1 MSEPTRKEVLVF
13 NAALE
18 LSPGADRDAY
28 LAQAC
33 AGDNTLRQKVE
44 ASLQARAGA
53 EDFFKTGP
61 AGARGTAAAA
71 LAAAATNVISAPLT
85 ENPGDR
91 IGRYKLL
98 EQIGE
103 GGFGVVWMAEQEEP
117 VRRRVALKIIKL
129 GMDTKEVVARFEAE
143 RQALAMMEHPNIA
156 RVFDG
161 GATDTGRPFF
171 VMELVKGVPIT
182 EYCDANKL
190 SAHQRLPLFVQ
201 VCQAVQHAHQKGVI
215 HRDLKPSNILVTVQ
229 DDRPIP
235 KVIDFGV
242 AKATQGRLTEKTVF
256 TRFRQWLGTPAY
268 MSPEQAGLGN
278 LDVDT
283 RSDVYSL
290 GVLLYE
296 LLTGQTPFDA
306 QKMLASG
313 YDAVMRT
320 IREDDPPKPSTRL
333 STLAKEE
340 LSAVAAKR
348 SAEPAKLGGLV
359 RGDLDWIVM
368 KCLEKDRQRRYET
381 LGALAQDVARHL
393 NCQPVLASP
402 PSTVYLLGKFV
413 RRNRV
418 AVSFVSLLALTLIVG
433 LWSTLAMLK
442 RTRQEQARA
451 EVAATIATTVNDF
464 VQFTVLDSLGESEG
478 SKAPLASRGMLDRL
492 AGDIQW
498 KFADRPLVEAAV
510 RLALGR
516 TYVSLG
522 DYSAAE
528 RQVQRAAE
536 IRRKEL
542 GPPHP
547 ATLEA
552 LAALAFLRFKQGN
565 PAQAETLLHQVL
577 EAQRR
582 VLGEGDP
589 AAIQTLAMLRAV
601 QAPTGGA
608 TLTPDLLKAIKSLRN
623 DDPRTLRALHS
634 VVDTLRSEKLLLD
647 AQTLGRELLSRSERV
662 LGSNHTETVEALL
675 CLSSTAKAQE
685 QTAECEQLRREAL
698 RRGRQTRPGSPDTL
712 AAFKRLLELVTER
725 QDYAEAQRLLEEE
738 LEIEKRVLG
747 AGHETTRLTEQSL
760 AKVAQQKAACAAT
773 ESQWRPQLAAAE
785 ERIRR
790 DASDGVAWL
799 QRARTRAE
807 LSQWKLAA
815 DDFQE
820 AMMRTNF
827 ATADKLSDFA
837 EVCLE
842 IARCASRA
850 GRHEITELASRQALN
865 LFRRSEQEHPDHR
878 RYSNSIGYSLLELGN
893 ALVGTERREA
903 ARQALEEALQSFDQV
918 AAKHPDVPDARLHQ
932 GDGQL
937 RLANLLDQMNQ
948 PAEAER
954 HFGLAVTIFS
964 TLKNEFPSVVW
975 YWGQEAYGAW
985 RQGGMLIQLGR
996 LDAAEAKFR
1005 HAAALH
1011 EQVLVNFP
1019 EQMVEYTNHLRAVR
1033 RDLANLLAAEG
1044 KTAQAAQ
1051 IQKMSLKDRMPSF
1064 NGAGKDAT
1072 TQGPSRDKD

>member
-1 MSEPTRKEVLVF
+1 MKSE
-13 NAALE
+13 N
-18 LSPGADRDAY
+18 RDAKLIFGEALRLSVPAERAAY
-28 LAQAC
+28 LDQACGQDLVLRQEVESLLSAYAQAGDFLGQTRALRASDLLSEH
-33 AGDNTLRQKVE
+33 AGT
-44 ASLQARAGA
+44 
-53 EDFFKTGP
+53 
-61 AGARGTAAAA
+61 
-71 LAAAATNVISAPLT
+71 
-85 ENPGDR
+85 R

-129 GMDTKEVVARFEAE
+129 GMDTREVVARFEAE
-143 RQALAMMEHPNIA
+143 RQALAMMDHPNIA

-190 SAHQRLPLFVQ
+190 SALERLPLFVQ
-201 VCQAVQHAHQKGVI
+201 VCRAVQHAHQKGVI

-242 AKATQGRLTEKTVF
+242 AKATQARLTEKTVF

-313 YDAVMRT
+313 HDAVMRT
-320 IREDDPPKPSTRL
+320 IREDEPPKPSTRL
-333 STLAKEE
+333 STLTREE

-381 LGALAQDVARHL
+381 PGALAQDVARHVS
-393 NCQPVLASP
+393 CQPVLASP
-402 PSTVYLLGKFV
+402 PSAAYRLGKFV

-418 AVSFVSLLALTLIVG
+418 AVSFVSLLALALSVG

-442 RTRQEQARA
+442 RARQEQTRA

-464 VQFTVLDSLGESEG
+464 VQFTMLESLGEPAG

-510 RLALGR
+510 RLAVGR

-536 IRRKEL
+536 VRRKAL
-542 GPPHP
+542 GPSHP

-552 LAALAFLRFKQGN
+552 LAALGFLRFRQGN

-601 QAPTGGA
+601 QTPTGGA

-623 DDPRTLRALHS
+623 DDPRTLRTLHS

-647 AQTLGRELLSRSERV
+647 AQTVGRELLSRCERV
-662 LGSNHTETVEALL
+662 FGSNHTDTVEALL
-675 CLSSTAKAQE
+675 CLSYTAQALE
-685 QTAECEQLRREAL
+685 QTAESEQLRREAL
-698 RRGRQTRPGSPDTL
+698 RRGRQTRPTAPDTL
-712 AAFKRLLELVTER
+712 AAFQRLMELVTER
-725 QDYAEAQRLLEEE
+725 RDYGEAQRLLEEE
-738 LEIEKRVLG
+738 LEIETRVLG
-747 AGHETTRLTEQSL
+747 AGHETTLLTEQSL
-760 AKVAQQKAACAAT
+760 AKLAQQKAAYAAT

-785 ERIRR
+785 EAIRR
-790 DASDGVAWL
+790 DGSDGVAWM
-799 QRARTRAE
+799 QRARARAE
-807 LSQWKLAA
+807 LRQWKLAA
-815 DDFQE
+815 DDLRE
-820 AMMRTNF
+820 AMTRTNF
-827 ATADKLSDFA
+827 ATADKMSDSA
-837 EVCLE
+837 GVCLE
-842 IARCASRA
+842 IAQRASAAGRPEIIEPASR
-850 GRHEITELASRQALN
+850 HALK
-865 LFRRSEQEHPDHR
+865 LFRRLEQEHPEQVE
-878 RYSNSIGYSLLELGN
+878 YSESVGYCLLELGN
-893 ALVGTERREA
+893 ALAATEGREA
-903 ARQALEEALQSFDQV
+903 ARQALEEALKTFDQA
-918 AAKHPDVPDARLHQ
+918 AAKFPDVPDARLHQ
-932 GDGQL
+932 GDGQV

-954 HFGLAVTIFS
+954 HFGSAVTIFS
-964 TLKNEFPSVVW
+964 TLKNEFPSNVW
-975 YWGQEAYGAW
+975 YLHEAGYAAW
-985 RQGGMLIQLGR
+985 RQGGMLVQLGR
-996 LDAAEAKFR
+996 QDAAEARFR

-1011 EQVLVNFP
+1011 EQALTDFP
-1019 EQMVEYTNHLRAVR
+1019 GQMDFKDRLRGIR

-1051 IQKMSLKDRMPSF
+1051 IQNMPLDERMPSL
-1064 NGAGKDAT
+1064 NRAAEDAT
-1072 TQGPSRDKD
+1072 SRRESPGN

>member
-1 MSEPTRKEVLVF
+1 MKSEI
-13 NAALE
+13 
-18 LSPGADRDAY
+18 RDAKLIFGEALRLSVAAERAAY
-28 LAQAC
+28 LDQAC
-33 AGDNTLRQKVE
+33 AEDLKLRQEVE
-44 ASLQARAGA
+44 SLLSAYTQAG
-53 EDFFKTGP
+53 DFLGQPRPFPAADSLVECTG
-61 AGARGTAAAA
+61 TM
-71 LAAAATNVISAPLT
+71 
-85 ENPGDR
+85 

-98 EQIGE
+98 EQVGE

-143 RQALAMMEHPNIA
+143 RQALAMMDHPNIA

-190 SAHQRLPLFVQ
+190 SARARLALFVQ

-242 AKATQGRLTEKTVF
+242 AKATQARLTEKTIF
-256 TRFRQWLGTPAY
+256 TRFRQWIGTPAY

-306 QKMLASG
+306 QKMLVSG
-313 YDAVMRT
+313 YDAVMQT
-320 IREDDPPKPSTRL
+320 IREEDPPKPSTRL

-340 LSAVAAKR
+340 LSVVAARR

-381 LGALAQDVARHL
+381 PGALAQDVARHV

-402 PSTVYLLGKFV
+402 PSAAYLLGKLV

-418 AVSFVSLLALTLIVG
+418 AVSFVSLLALALIIG
-433 LWSTLAMLK
+433 LWSTLTALK
-442 RTRQEQARA
+442 RVRQEQARA
-451 EVAATIATTVNDF
+451 EVAATIATTINDF
-464 VQFTVLDSLGESEG
+464 VQFTMLDSLGEPAG
-478 SKAPLASRGMLDRL
+478 TNAPLASRGMLDQL
-492 AGDIQW
+492 AGDIQRQ
-498 KFADRPLVEAAV
+498 FADRPLVEAAV

-522 DYSAAE
+522 DYLAAE

-542 GPPHP
+542 GPQHP

-552 LAALAFLRFKQGN
+552 LGALGFLRFKQGN
-565 PAQAETLLHQVL
+565 PAQAETLLRQVL

-589 AAIQTLAMLRAV
+589 ATIQTLAMLGAV

-608 TLTPDLLKAIKSLRN
+608 SLTPDLLKAIKSLRN

-634 VVDTLRSEKLLLD
+634 LVDTLRSEKRLLD
-647 AQTLGRELLSRSERV
+647 AQTLGRELLSRRERV
-662 LGSNHTETVEALL
+662 LGSNHTDTVEALL
-675 CLSSTAKAQE
+675 CLSYTAQALE

-698 RRGRQTRPGSPDTL
+698 RRGRQTRLTGPDTL
-712 AAFKRLLELVTER
+712 AAFKRLMEVIMER
-725 QDYAEAQRLLEEE
+725 RDYDQARRLLEEE

-747 AGHETTRLTEQSL
+747 AEHETTRSTQQTL
-760 AKVAQQKAACAAT
+760 ARLAQLSESDIKAR
-773 ESQWRPQLAAAE
+773 ERLAQAE
-785 ERIRR
+785 TRIAR
-790 DASDGVAWL
+790 DGSDGEAWL
-799 QRARTRAE
+799 QRAMAHGD
-807 LSQWKLAA
+807 LAQWKLAA
-815 DDFQE
+815 DDFQQ
-820 AMMRTNF
+820 ARARTNF
-827 ATADKLSDFA
+827 ANADRVSDSA
-837 EVCLE
+837 VACLE
-842 IARCASRA
+842 LGRRA
-850 GRHEITELASRQALN
+850 LTGGQHEIAEQASRQALQ
-865 LFRRSEQEHPDHR
+865 LFRRLEQEQPDHR
-878 RYSNSIGYSLLELGN
+878 EYSQSVGDSLLDVGN
-893 ALVGTERREA
+893 VLASTERTEQ
-903 ARQALEEALQSFDQV
+903 ARGVCEEALKHFERL
-918 AAKHPDVPDARLHQ
+918 AAKNPDVPYLREQQ
-932 GDGQL
+932 GNSHL
-937 RLANLLDQMNQ
+937 RLANLLDQLDQ
-948 PAEAER
+948 PAEAEP
-954 HFGLAVTIFS
+954 HFGIAATFFS
-964 TLKNEFPSVVW
+964 ALQKEFPSHAW
-975 YWGQEAYGAW
+975 YLHEEGYAAA
-985 RQGGMLIQLGR
+985 RQSEMLSRLGH
-996 LDAAEAKFR
+996 LDAAEAMLR
-1005 HAAALH
+1005 QAAALH
-1011 EQVLVNFP
+1011 EQALTNFP
-1019 EQMVEYTNHLRAVR
+1019 GQLDFEDRLRAIR
-1033 RDLANLLAAEG
+1033 RNLANLLTAEG
-1044 KTAQAAQ
+1044 KDGTRRA
-1051 IQKMSLKDRMPSF
+1051 D
-1064 NGAGKDAT
+1064 
-1072 TQGPSRDKD
+1072 